1 MITLWLQTRVT
12 LMLPFTENIVLFSII
27 ITINIGIAIYFVSY
41 KYMNRNEENVYKYDY
56 VYQAKKY
63 LIKLVK
69 NIQKIIQE
77 HWYLQHWIYYN

>member
-12 LMLPFTENIVLFSII
+12 LMLSFTENIVLFSII

>member
-12 LMLPFTENIVLFSII
+12 LMLSFTENIVSFSII

-41 KYMNRNEENVYKYDY
+41 KYINRNEENVYKYDY

>member
-12 LMLPFTENIVLFSII
+12 LILSFTENIVLFSII

-41 KYMNRNEENVYKYDY
+41 KYINRNEENVYKYDY
-56 VYQAKKY
+56 VYQPKKY

>member
-12 LMLPFTENIVLFSII
+12 LMLSFTENIVLLSII

>member
-12 LMLPFTENIVLFSII
+12 LMLSFTENIVLFSII

-77 HWYLQHWIYYN
+77 HWYLQHWIFYN